1 MTDRPRPSSAG
12 ASTDRPLVRDLLE
25 ERRGD
30 LTAAERK
37 LAEVLAEDSLLSGL
51 QSITRLAEIAAV
63 STPTVIRLAR
73 KLGFDGFP
81 ALQNAI
87 RADLAARMQQPLAK
101 LEAAPPA
108 AGDAHVVSRFAQG
121 AARNIDRTLRRLDM
135 TAFDAI
141 ARDLAAPA
149 RQIHLAGGRITRS
162 LAQYLGDHLRLIRAG
177 VRLLE
182 PAPTLWPQAVL
193 DMGPTGTLVL
203 FDIRRYDREVETLAR
218 HAAERGARV
227 VLLTDIWGS
236 PVERHAAQT
245 LRASVEAES
254 SWDSTVALLLLAEAL
269 VAEVQ
274 RLTPEA
280 SADRLDALERLAG
293 ATPMFRPR

>member
-1 MTDRPRPSSAG
+1 MTDRPTEPPAG
-12 ASTDRPLVRDLLE
+12 TQTDRPLVRDLLE

-37 LAEVLAEDSLLSGL
+37 LAEVLTEDSLLSGL
-51 QSITRLAEIAAV
+51 QSITRVAEIAAV

-81 ALQNAI
+81 ALQDAI

-101 LEAAPPA
+101 LEAAPE
-108 AGDAHVVSRFAQG
+108 AGHGAHVVTRFAQG
-121 AARNIDRTLRRLDM
+121 AARNIDRTLRRLDVA
-135 TAFDAI
+135 AFDAI
-141 ARDLAAPA
+141 AQDLAAPGRA
-149 RQIHLAGGRITRS
+149 VHLAGGRITRS
-162 LAQYLGDHLRLIRAG
+162 LAQYLADHLRLIRAD

-182 PAPTLWPQAVL
+182 PAPALWPQAVL
-193 DMGPTGTLVL
+193 DMGDASTLVL
-203 FDIRRYDREVETLAR
+203 FDIRRYDREIETLAR
-218 HAAERGARV
+218 HAAGRGTRV

-245 LRASVEAES
+245 LRASVEAQS

-274 RLTPEA
+274 RLAPGP
-280 SADRLDALERLAG
+280 SAARLDALEGLAG